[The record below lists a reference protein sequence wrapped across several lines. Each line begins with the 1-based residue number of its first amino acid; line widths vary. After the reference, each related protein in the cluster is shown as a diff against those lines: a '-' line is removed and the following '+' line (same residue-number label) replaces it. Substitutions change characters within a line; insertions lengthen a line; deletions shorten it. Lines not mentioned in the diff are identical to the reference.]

1 MATKKQIQNIKTNFE
16 RTVQGL
22 TTISQEFIYEQNK
35 GTVRGGEVYSIY
47 YTLDKKE
54 IYLTGTLDSLNT
66 KIIERLK
73 NKTLYG
79 RYSEIKELDR
89 IPYPVPTPAKP
100 SKSDYEIGEI
110 TRYFTRVANNTS
122 ALIFEISLDD
132 FEIKNSLYKYTSF
145 TWKIS
150 GLKSEV
156 VRENSQTIRRLE
168 KDYSG
173 IGKILNSTNL
183 WAPPKNST
191 DDVKNK
197 LKRRKIN

>member
-35 GTVRGGEVYSIY
+35 GTVRSGEVYSIY

-132 FEIKNSLYKYTSF
+132 FEIKNSLYKYNSI

-150 GLKSEV
+150 GLKGDV

>member
-1 MATKKQIQNIKTNFE
+1 MATKKQIQNIKSNFE

-22 TTISQEFIYEQNK
+22 NTKPQEFIYEQNK

-54 IYLTGTLDSLNT
+54 IYLTGTINTLNP
-66 KIIERLK
+66 KIMERLK

-79 RYSEIKELDR
+79 KYSEIKELDR
-89 IPYPVPTPAKP
+89 IPYPTPTPAKP

-122 ALIFEISLDD
+122 NLIFEISQDD
-132 FEIKNSLYKYTSF
+132 FETQNSLYKYTTF

-156 VRENSQTIRRLE
+156 VRENSLTINSLE
-168 KDYSG
+168 KNYSG
-173 IGKILNSTNL
+173 IGKILNPTHL
-183 WAPPKNST
+183 WSPPKNSK
-191 DDVKNK
+191 DDLENK
-197 LKRRKIN
+197 LKRRKTS

>member
-1 MATKKQIQNIKTNFE
+1 MSTSK
-16 RTVQGL
+16 L
-22 TTISQEFIYEQNK
+22 
-35 GTVRGGEVYSIY
+35 
-47 YTLDKKE
+47 
-54 IYLTGTLDSLNT
+54 
-66 KIIERLK
+66 
-73 NKTLYG
+73 
-79 RYSEIKELDR
+79 YSEIKELDR
-89 IPYPVPTPAKP
+89 IPYPTPTPAKP

-132 FEIKNSLYKYTSF
+132 FEIKNSLYKYNSI

-150 GLKSEV
+150 GLKGDV